1 MSTDQPHG
9 VRFGFLGAG
18 ALMAAAAIVLFLVAP
33 GTSQPTGD
41 PVPTGE
47 AGSRF
52 GGGTSTQV
60 APTPA
65 RMSAGQAARL
75 VERLIVAGFPT
86 RTGPQRPW
94 GGLLVTDAN
103 FASATQFRTLVRT
116 LQRRARRAS
125 RPVPLIVA
133 DPALLGTLGPVDAPT
148 LGSEGTPAAARKTSE
163 AAAGRVRTAG
173 IDLVLAPAADLGIGG
188 GPAELRAFGDDPLEV
203 AKFVRASLD
212 GWLAGGVAPVPG
224 RFPGEGAASQDP
236 LEGPAT
242 VGLGLDEL
250 LARDVRPFAGVVAR
264 APAIQM
270 SAALYAAFDSV
281 TPATLLPDA
290 VALLRRRL
298 GFRGVVVS
306 ADLVAATAATGEDVG
321 KAAVEA
327 LRAGCD
333 LLLIPGGREEQ
344 DDAFAAVVAAV
355 RAGQI
360 PQARL
365 DEAVE
370 RVTALRS
377 RAGAS

>member
-1 MSTDQPHG
+1 
-9 VRFGFLGAG
+9 
-18 ALMAAAAIVLFLVAP
+18 MAAAAIVLFVVSP
-33 GTSQPTGD
+33 GSSEPIGD

-52 GGGTSTQV
+52 GGATTAT
-60 APTPA
+60 APTGTPA
-65 RMSAGQAARL
+65 MSAAAAERL
-75 VERLIVAGFPT
+75 VERLFVAGFPT
-86 RTGPQRPW
+86 RTGPQRSW

-116 LQRRARRAS
+116 LQRRAARAS

-148 LGSEGTPAAARKTSE
+148 LGAEGTPRAARKTSE

-173 IDLVLAPAADLGIGG
+173 VDVVLAPAADLAVGG
-188 GPAELRAFGDDPLEV
+188 GPTELRSFGDDPLRV
-203 AKFVRASLD
+203 AAFVRASVD

-242 VGLGLDEL
+242 VGLSLDEL
-250 LARDVRPFAGVVAR
+250 VARDLRPFAGVVAR
-264 APAIQM
+264 APAMQM

-281 TPATLLPDA
+281 TPATLLADA
-290 VALLRRRL
+290 VRLLRGRL

-306 ADLVAATAATGEDVG
+306 ADLTAATAATGEDIG
-321 KAAVEA
+321 AAAVAA
-327 LRAGCD
+327 LNAGCD
-333 LLLIPGGREEQ
+333 LLLVPGDRAAQ
-344 DDAFAAVVAAV
+344 DEAFAAVVAAV
-355 RAGQI
+355 RSGVV
-360 PQARL
+360 PKART
-365 DEAVE
+365 DEALR